1 MTTEE
6 ELKAFKDTVNKPE
19 LKGPGSTVV
28 VLGRSAGVVPVSNPA
43 SLRL

>member
-1 MTTEE
+1 MNIEE
-6 ELKAFKDTVNKPE
+6 ELKAFKAAVNNPE